1 MHWFSIGFLALIN
14 FSFDN
19 AGYLA
24 PSGGK
29 VDFSFSTDRNLSLN
43 LNVPFQCLVEI
54 AQEQTAAVTAQ
65 VLISADVQHYQPH
78 VARFS
83 QVYPSARSP
92 IKLEFNGE
100 IIRLPPIRDGGIGV
114 DIGLHVA
121 PAQSVEA
128 SIALMDSSTSLD
140 VIASV
145 TGFRNLTS
153 ILALNARWATGGLL
167 EQQVS
172 SLTDSHI
179 GTESVCKIGWQA
191 VGEFEVQV
199 SQTTF
204 NLAATDTLLVISLST
219 AASIDAE
226 QHLPLFGGFHC
237 HQNTIVGFDS
247 YNLVS
252 NANDA
257 KWGEHLPSW
266 ICSTRY
272 VPPVVGAI
280 SLTFTEPFMR
290 IGRYQLD

>member
-1 MHWFSIGFLALIN
+1 MALIN

-19 AGYLA
+19 ADYLA

-43 LNVPFQCLVEI
+43 LKVPFQCLIEI
-54 AQEQTAAVTAQ
+54 DQQQTAAVTAQ
-65 VLISADVQHYQPH
+65 VLISADVQHYRPH

-83 QVYPSARSP
+83 QVYPTARSP

-100 IIRLPPIRDGGIGV
+100 IIRLPPIRDGGIGI

-121 PAQSVEA
+121 PAQSVGA

-145 TGFRNLTS
+145 TGGRNLTS
-153 ILALNARWATGGLL
+153 ILALNARWATGELL

-172 SLTDSHI
+172 SLAESHI
-179 GTESVCKIGWQA
+179 GTESVCDVDWQA
-191 VGEFEVQV
+191 VNEFEVQV
-199 SQTTF
+199 TQSTF
-204 NLAATDTLLVISLST
+204 NLAATDTFLVISLST

-226 QHLPLFGGFHC
+226 QNLPLFGGFHR
-237 HQNTIVGFDS
+237 HQNINVRFDS
-247 YNLVS
+247 YNLLS

-290 IGRYQLD
+290 LGKYQLD